1 MGRVLRKL
9 DPTTNPV
16 TGAIVP
22 IAPLHKW
29 ALDAGKT
36 PEGPAPFQPQGP
48 RGLMPDP
55 GRYGQMTSAQ
65 RGPAPGYAPNPYQA
79 AQPAQP
85 PQQQMQPGGTMGG
98 FIAQALRRGGS
109 GNAPGGFM
117 GGALGGGGGNAPG
130 GFLSGFLARNPSL
143 FGRR

>member
-79 AQPAQP
+79 SGAYSGGQSPAAAAQQGPGQS
-85 PQQQMQPGGTMGG
+85 QM
-98 FIAQALRRGGS
+98 
-109 GNAPGGFM
+109 PGGFM
-117 GGALGGGGGNAPG
+117 GGFISQML
-130 GFLSGFLARNPSL
+130 
-143 FGRR
+143 RRR